1 MLALPVTVS
10 RALDKGLAINK
21 SQFAELGSR
30 HLDSVA
36 LGEVITVCALASL
49 WPT

>member
-1 MLALPVTVS
+1 MLALPVMDS

-21 SQFAELGSR
+21 SQFAELGSG

-36 LGEVITVCALASL
+36 LGGVITVSALVSL